1 MGISRSIVA
10 GVLTRARED
19 GLIGRLELEDAAAR
33 CKANWAK
40 GHEKQQLVQGGRQ
53 ALELVGP
60 RDCRFPIGT
69 PGKPGFKFCR
79 QPRHGDGPYFLHH
92 ARICYAKAGAAERRW
107 PQGGV
112 VRRMTSG
119 RSGENDNQ
127 RRWRDALENA
137 GKETVRARLSM
148 GGTGFGADVRGIVDR
163 APHPDKHYVERWLAE
178 EDRAS
183 QDRDTRRFWIVT
195 IIAFLSLVAAGIA
208 AVPVIE
214 GWLAI
219 LAP

>member
-1 MGISRSIVA
+1 M
-10 GVLTRARED
+10 
-19 GLIGRLELEDAAAR
+19 
-33 CKANWAK
+33 
-40 GHEKQQLVQGGRQ
+40 
-53 ALELVGP
+53 
-60 RDCRFPIGT
+60 
-69 PGKPGFKFCR
+69 
-79 QPRHGDGPYFLHH
+79 
-92 ARICYAKAGAAERRW
+92 RR
-107 PQGGV
+107 V
-112 VRRMTSG
+112 TSG
-119 RSGENDNQ
+119 LSGENDDQ
-127 RRWRDALENA
+127 RRWREALENV
-137 GKETVRARLSM
+137 GKETVRAKLFV

-219 LAP
+219 LVP